1 MKIAIQGI
9 KGSFHHIVAQQYF
22 SEVENLVE
30 CKSFSQVTQLVAS
43 DQVDYGVLAIE
54 NSIAGAILPN
64 YTLIDEEQ
72 ITIAGEHYLN
82 VQLNLMAVEG
92 QKMEDIK
99 EVHSHPMALLQ
110 CRAFFKAYPHIRL
123 VEATDTASVAK
134 RIADGSLQGIAAVGS
149 EIAAK
154 KYDLEIL
161 TSRIQTVKENQTRF
175 VIVEKKE
182 SKNTSLPN
190 KASIKFALEHIK
202 GGLGDVLVSIAS
214 NRVNLTKIQ
223 SLPVIENPWEYEFFA
238 DLVFDEYN
246 DFKNAMIDIKDKV
259 HSYKILGEYT
269 QNKSKID
276 INIKL
281 EEGNYGKH

>member
-22 SEVENLVE
+22 SEIENLVE

-82 VQLNLMAVEG
+82 VQLNLMAVAG

-259 HSYKILGEYT
+259 HSYKILGEYR

>member
-30 CKSFSQVTQLVAS
+30 CKSFSQVSQLVAS

-64 YTLIDEEQ
+64 YALIDEDQ

-92 QKMEDIK
+92 QKIEDIK

-149 EIAAK
+149 EVAAN
-154 KYDLEIL
+154 KYNLEIL

-182 SKNTSLPN
+182 SKNSSLPN

-238 DLVFDEYN
+238 DLVFEEYN

-259 HSYKILGEYT
+259 HSYKILGEYR

>member
-30 CKSFSQVTQLVAS
+30 CKSFSQVAQLVAS

-82 VQLNLMAVEG
+82 VQLNLMAVAG

-202 GGLGDVLVSIAS
+202 GGLGDVLVNIAS

-259 HSYKILGEYT
+259 HSYKILGEYR